1 MFMAGLS
8 EIHSKNVCHRDIKPS
23 NVRISAEGELKFLDF
38 GISKVMLPNFQ
49 NTKNCVTRC
58 YRPPEIFF
66 GDRTYTNKV
75 DIWSA
80 ACVIYELVT
89 GKILFPGSGDLEV
102 LCNIFE
108 VRGTPKLDEWPEC
121 ESMPCYLPFND

>member
-1 MFMAGLS
+1 MNGLS
-8 EIHSKNVCHRDIKPS
+8 EIHAKNVCHRDIKPS
-23 NVRISAEGELKFLDF
+23 NLRINKEGELKFLDF
-38 GISKVMLPNFQ
+38 GISKVMRQSSQ

-66 GDRTYTNKV
+66 GDRNYTNKV

-80 ACVIYELVT
+80 ACVIYELLT
-89 GKILFPGSGDLEV
+89 GKILFPGTGDLEV

-108 VRGTPKLDEWPEC
+108 IRGTPRLEEWPEC
-121 ESMPCYLPFND
+121 ESMPCYMPFND